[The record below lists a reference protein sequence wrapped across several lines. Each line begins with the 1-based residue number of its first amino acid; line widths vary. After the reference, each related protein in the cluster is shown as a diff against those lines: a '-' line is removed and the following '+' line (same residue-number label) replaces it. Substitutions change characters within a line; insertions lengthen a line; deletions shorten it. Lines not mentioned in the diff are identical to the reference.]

1 MSYILE
7 ALKKS
12 EQERQIGQ
20 VPDLSVV
27 QEAPTRTAPRWPR
40 WLLAA
45 LLLNVALL
53 AILAWWVWD
62 ARMSANV
69 ASVPPVP
76 ADTKSAQ
83 PAPDTAFESD
93 TTGAD
98 VVAAAPSSAAAA
110 PEQHTTPAANAAP
123 APELPEPVSH
133 LPTSAPEP
141 IESVPSAAEAQTQ
154 LGPDLE
160 PLPPVDSIDAAATVP
175 RWEDLPDAQRAGL
188 PVPRIDVHVFAQEP
202 ERRFVLIDL
211 RKYKQGDTLEDGAVI
226 ETILADGIVL
236 SYQGQQYRVDRP

>member
-27 QEAPTRTAPRWPR
+27 QEAPMRAVPRWPR

-45 LLLNVALL
+45 LLLNVV
-53 AILAWWVWD
+53 ILAVLAWRVWD
-62 ARMSANV
+62 ARVSSPV
-69 ASVPPVP
+69 SSVP
-76 ADTKSAQ
+76 S
-83 PAPDTAFESD
+83 
-93 TTGAD
+93 
-98 VVAAAPSSAAAA
+98 
-110 PEQHTTPAANAAP
+110 
-123 APELPEPVSH
+123 ELPEQPAADTVPEADALAVEPPAAVALPERNAATVPDTEPVDV
-133 LPTSAPEP
+133 LPEAVSQMPEP
-141 IESVPSAAEAQTQ
+141 SAEPVQPTPSEGYVADTQ
-154 LGPDLE
+154 APLGPDLE
-160 PLPPVDSIDAAATVP
+160 ALPPVDSIDAASAVP
-175 RWEDLPDAQRAGL
+175 RWEDMPVEQRAGL

-211 RKYKQGDTLEDGAVI
+211 RKYRQGDTLQDGAVI